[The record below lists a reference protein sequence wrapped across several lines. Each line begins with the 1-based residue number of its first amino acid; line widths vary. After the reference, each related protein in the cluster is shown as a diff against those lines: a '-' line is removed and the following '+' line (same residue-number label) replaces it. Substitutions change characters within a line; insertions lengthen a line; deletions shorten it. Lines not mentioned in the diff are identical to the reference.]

1 MFIYLRWSFGCGL
14 GGHLC
19 AWELLLHLKPWNV
32 KQVVLQCWWFL
43 LLSLRSFSFDGWY
56 MCLFFLYLFFYL
68 FGWRIIH
75 VYFFYSPIYSEIPF
89 IEVTD
94 FKHFVGQGDG
104 GYSLCHSWKDGSL
117 LILLNVYIQSLFLL
131 GSIVWPKNS
140 FIKTLISIVLVVFL
154 YNWGVV
160 AFTRFSENST
170 LSTLILFFFKWG
182 YILFPILTIIN
193 WTLTYFRLKES
204 EVIHR
209 I

>member
-1 MFIYLRWSFGCGL
+1 MFNIWIFLYFTLFGITTFFSLIESRFSAKKTYLIQGVSSLF
-14 GGHLC
+14 
-19 AWELLLHLKPWNV
+19 
-32 KQVVLQCWWFL
+32 FL
-43 LLSLRSFSFDGWY
+43 LL
-56 MCLFFLYLFFYL
+56 
-68 FGWRIIH
+68 
-75 VYFFYSPIYSEIPF
+75 VA
-89 IEVTD
+89 
-94 FKHFVGQGDG
+94 
-104 GYSLCHSWKDGSL
+104 
-117 LILLNVYIQSLFLL
+117 
-131 GSIVWPKNS
+131 
-140 FIKTLISIVLVVFL
+140 FL